1 LWGKLENQYRIL
13 GVEEDASAAEIKQA
27 FREKAKRHHPDI
39 AGEGGRERM
48 QKLLAAYEILS
59 NRERRSE
66 YDRANRRRQWAQRTS
81 GGAGSGSGKGFN
93 YREYLYERTLE
104 GDPQTREKAQADLI
118 IFDLF
123 HFEEDAAIKLWR
135 DLGGADFPLQKHLDR
150 EDWMDFSYILA
161 EELAKRDICYEAFR
175 LLVMIIREE
184 RREPYFRHFAIDAEG
199 FLKELTRVSLRR
211 EVGEQAWLDCVDEL
225 LFLGFP
231 PKEEARWFKAK
242 AEALV
247 NLGNIAAAR
256 AAFRAARERDPK
268 ITPPRKLKSLEEGL
282 VL

>member
-1 LWGKLENQYRIL
+1 
-13 GVEEDASAAEIKQA
+13 
-27 FREKAKRHHPDI
+27 
-39 AGEGGRERM
+39 M

-81 GGAGSGSGKGFN
+81 GASKGFN
-93 YREYLYERTLE
+93 YREYLYERTLDR
-104 GDPQTREKAQADLI
+104 DPETREKAQTDLI

-123 HFEEDAAIKLWR
+123 HFEEEAAIKLWR
-135 DLGGADFPLQKHLDR
+135 SLGGAEFPLKKHLGR

-161 EELAKRDICYEAFR
+161 EELAKRDVCCEAFR

-184 RREPYFRHFAIDAEG
+184 RREPYFRHFTIDAEG
-199 FLKELTRVSLRR
+199 FLKELVRVGLRR
-211 EVGEQAWLDCVDEL
+211 EVGEQAWLACVDEL
-225 LFLGFP
+225 LSLGFP
-231 PKEEARWFKAK
+231 PREEARWFKAK

-247 NLGNIAAAR
+247 NLGNIDAAR
-256 AAFRAARERDPK
+256 ASFRAARERDPK
-268 ITPPRKLKSLEEGL
+268 ITPPRKLKSLEKSL